1 MAAAPASAA
10 PASAGPAAP
19 ARLAPGPAFASWLAA
34 LDTFLFDV
42 DGVLWRGGVGVPGVG
57 ATVAALEAAG
67 KRCFFVTNNST
78 KTRDEYV
85 ALLASVAGVRTTR
98 AAVLSSAYAAAVWC
112 RDAGLKKK
120 VYCIGGA
127 GLAAELAEVAGVT
140 CIGAEDAGR
149 AFAFGAARP
158 ADLDPDV
165 EAVVIG
171 FDPW

>member
-1 MAAAPASAA
+1 VKN
-10 PASAGPAAP
+10 G
-19 ARLAPGPAFASWLAA
+19 WLAS

-57 ATVAALEAAG
+57 ATIAALEAAG

-85 ALLASVAGVRTTR
+85 SLLASVAGVTTTR
-98 AAVLSSAYAAAVWC
+98 GAVLSSAYAAAVWC
-112 RDAGLKKK
+112 RDAGVAKK

-127 GLAAELAEVAGVT
+127 GLVAELAEVAGVE
-140 CIGAEDAGR
+140 CIGAEDAAR
-149 AFAFGAARP
+149 TFSFGKAAP

-165 EAVVIG
+165 RAVVIG